1 MSMALYNPKKKSWI
15 HSDQACSLV
24 YATFQISTRY
34 VVRHFNTPLFSI
46 SMQLHA
52 TQSYHCSFGAP
63 VIHAIGVAQK
73 LNITPAFVF
82 IIREYYFQ
90 RLMRRMWTWMLH
102 SACMLGLPTPD
113 GPHMVCLPRGTAT
126 PNLLVPAMSSWSST
140 MASSQT
146 MRSAYFVRVLLCN
159 TVLVYCMFCS
169 I

>member
-1 MSMALYNPKKKSWI
+1 MSMALYNKKKKLNPFGS
-15 HSDQACSLV
+15 SL
-24 YATFQISTRY
+24 FLSLC
-34 VVRHFNTPLFSI
+34 HFSNFNTLCSSALQHPFI
-46 SMQLHA
+46 FDFHA

-63 VIHAIGVAQK
+63 VIRAIGVAQK

-126 PNLLVPAMSSWSST
+126 PNLLVRVMSSWSST

-146 MRSAYFVRVLLCN
+146 MRSAYFVDLILCN
-159 TVLVYCMFCS
+159 TILVYCLFCS

>member
-1 MSMALYNPKKKSWI
+1 MSMALYNPKKKNLNPFGS
-15 HSDQACSLV
+15 SLFLGLCTS
-24 YATFQISTRY
+24 ALQHPFI
-34 VVRHFNTPLFSI
+34 FDF
-46 SMQLHA
+46 HA
-52 TQSYHCSFGAP
+52 TSCYTKLPWQFWCSCHSCYWSSTEARSYSSYR
-63 VIHAIGVAQK
+63 VDTYI
-73 LNITPAFVF
+73 L
-82 IIREYYFQ
+82 Q
-90 RLMRRMWTWMLH
+90 RWMRRMWTWMLH